1 MNDVSQFRKSNVSD
15 TCSLWNLMASKLLYS
30 TAANAGVTLCCTNF
44 VVYECMHKPGRVRP
58 EREELKRRLKARLT
72 DKSIG
77 SYSIELED
85 LQAVEILRNRK
96 KLSIGELSAIVFAQK
111 TSQAVLTDDIGA
123 QKLAR
128 LVLAEGTVQSTP
140 HLFGWLYFN
149 SLLSDGD
156 KDQIANDL
164 KSLERSLSPHLD
176 RYHSEA
182 QRCRAIA
189 IQSLNLQR

>member
-1 MNDVSQFRKSNVSD
+1 MNDVSQFRKANVSD

-30 TAANAGVTLCCTNF
+30 TAVNAGVTLCCTNF
-44 VVYECMHKPGRVRP
+44 VVYECLHKPGQVRS
-58 EREELKRRLKARLT
+58 EREELKRRLRAKLA

-85 LQAVEILRNRK
+85 LQSVEVLRSRK

-111 TSQAVLTDDIGA
+111 TSLAVLTDDIGA

-128 LVLAEGTVQSTP
+128 LVLAEDTVQNTP

-149 SLLSDGD
+149 SLLNDGD
-156 KDQIANDL
+156 KDQVVADL
-164 KSLERSLSPHLD
+164 KSLRRNLSPHLE

-189 IQSLNLQR
+189 IQSLNLKG